1 MLDSVER
8 ALGLWDRT
16 VLCQSKSA
24 VASSISRSPLRLAKE
39 MTQTKCQKEK
49 MTQKKNQS
57 NQKIQ
62 KAKGQKTSK
71 VAKARYIKRV
81 SQRLLPRPANRG
93 VNKIYNISTS
103 SKMTFALLCLS
114 SLGFLLAQT

>member
-49 MTQKKNQS
+49 MTQKKIKATKRFKRLKDKRL
-57 NQKIQ
+57 QKLQ
-62 KAKGQKTSK
+62 KLDTLKELVKDSSRDQQT
-71 VAKARYIKRV
+71 VALTRSI
-81 SQRLLPRPANRG
+81 
-93 VNKIYNISTS
+93 I
-103 SKMTFALLCLS
+103 
-114 SLGFLLAQT
+114 